1 MRNIVSNQLI
11 DYKGY
16 TELVL
21 NLVTEGKT
29 TGSNQ
34 TEKLVEFTKLN
45 QQRMN
50 RLNKTIKLNDH
61 DLSLLN
67 RIEQPK
73 YFLVIGEAWCGDCAQ
88 ILPILNKI
96 AEASNG
102 KISMGIIF
110 REVSPEL
117 IEEYGVNG
125 TISIP
130 KLLIYNLSTDELTG
144 TWGSRPKPALEIVKK
159 WKENKDTITHDQFE
173 QELHLWYARDKGR
186 SIIDE
191 ILKIV
196 V

>member
-1 MRNIVSNQLI
+1 MKNIELNNLL
-11 DYKGY
+11 DYKMY
-16 TELVL
+16 TDLVL
-21 NLVTEGKT
+21 KLVEDGKT

-34 TEKLVEFTKLN
+34 SEKLVEFTKLN

-61 DLSLLN
+61 DLSLLSS
-67 RIEQPK
+67 IEQPK

-88 ILPILNKI
+88 IIPVLNKI
-96 AEASNG
+96 AEASHG
-102 KISMGIIF
+102 KISMEIIF
-110 REVSPEL
+110 REVSPIL

-125 TISIP
+125 IISIP
-130 KLLIYNLSTDELTG
+130 KVLIYNLATDELIE

-159 WKENKDTITHDQFE
+159 WKENKDIITHDQFE
-173 QELHLWYARDKGR
+173 RELHSWYAKDKGR

-191 ILKIV
+191 ILEIV